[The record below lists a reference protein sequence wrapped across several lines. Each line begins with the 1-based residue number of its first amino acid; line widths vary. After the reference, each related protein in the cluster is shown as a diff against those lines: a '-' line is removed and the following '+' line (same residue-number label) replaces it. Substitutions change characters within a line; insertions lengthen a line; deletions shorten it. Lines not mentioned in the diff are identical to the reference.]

1 MFYVSHSLI
10 LSKNAG
16 FWENKGG
23 MLCLRTNR
31 FCKVNE
37 HISVHLVISATVSQS
52 VLKLLFYISST
63 FLLPL
68 FRLSVKTNVF
78 SVFSPLP
85 LYFPTSFCFILPILF
100 FSTVAIVVC
109 WPSLTWVPG
118 IFSGSKCSRHQLGS
132 PSCVDRFNFT
142 GYHHKP
148 EMPRGGKK
156 WSSAF
161 TYIIFS
167 CSSIV
172 ACRRCCDLRHLPVIN
187 IDNWHPLKNY
197 CWKIAIGWGAYR
209 PKSWPSG
216 MHTNQGLTEPRLLSH
231 PASR

>member
-10 LSKNAG
+10 LSKSAG

-85 LYFPTSFCFILPILF
+85 LYFPTSFFFILPILF

-118 IFSGSKCSRHQLGS
+118 IFSGSKWSRHQLGS
-132 PSCVDRFNFT
+132 TAHRV
-142 GYHHKP
+142 
-148 EMPRGGKK
+148 
-156 WSSAF
+156 
-161 TYIIFS
+161 
-167 CSSIV
+167 SI
-172 ACRRCCDLRHLPVIN
+172 
-187 IDNWHPLKNY
+187 
-197 CWKIAIGWGAYR
+197 
-209 PKSWPSG
+209 
-216 MHTNQGLTEPRLLSH
+216 GLTLQDIIINRKCPVAGKSGPLLSLTLFFRVH
-231 PASR
+231 Q